1 MHAFLDLGRPW
12 YVVDEE
18 GPAGMTGRVGHTSGL
33 DDDTTQELSTR
44 MPIPKG
50 VRLLVLAGDHP
61 GRSFPLE
68 ASCTIGRARESDLVI
83 EHDSVSRKHAKIS
96 HQGVAW
102 IVEDLGSRNGTLV
115 NGNAVTT
122 RRALRVG
129 DRIELG
135 RDVVLLF
142 TVQDPAEQ
150 PLVDRERTATV
161 TNVAAT
167 IAHDFNNLIGVVS
180 ASLEYLADAR
190 EVYGSGRPEV
200 RECIDDARAAAN
212 EAAELAKRL
221 LNLGRPPR
229 SAATATNLHEVTR
242 EAARLVRRL
251 LPSNIQLDC
260 EVSPGLVVD
269 ADRDELHQILV
280 NLCVNARDAMPDGGR
295 LSISAR
301 VAEGRPGSKDALS
314 RDPST
319 KSKQRYVVCRVSDT
333 GLGMDEETQR
343 HIFEPFFT
351 TKPRGRGTGLGLAM
365 VYWTVRNRGGEIEVT
380 SKPGKGT
387 TFDLYLPAASA
398 GMRVRPTLQVVESMP
413 GVQGTPAYRILVC
426 DRDPLVLRTTARI
439 LGRHPG
445 VAVETASTR
454 DEIAHALEMAGGAYD
469 SILIDPS
476 LAGDDG
482 SFFQTLDRKAMA
494 LAGLH
499 GTAPSIIVQLAEGD
513 DSADQ
518 IWLARGAT
526 AVVRGQP
533 SFAELGKI
541 LEERR
546 AQRARS
552 MTPVL

>member
-1 MHAFLDLGRPW
+1 
-12 YVVDEE
+12 V
-18 GPAGMTGRVGHTSGL
+18 

-44 MPIPKG
+44 IPIAKG

-68 ASCTIGRARESDLVI
+68 ANCTIGRARESDLVI
-83 EHDSVSRKHAKIS
+83 EHDSVSRRHARVS

-115 NGNAVTT
+115 NGTAVAT

-142 TVQDPAEQ
+142 TVRDPAEQ
-150 PLVDRERTATV
+150 PLVDRERNATV

-180 ASLEYLADAR
+180 ASLDYLADAR
-190 EVYGSGRPEV
+190 EVYGSGNKEV

-229 SAATATNLHEVTR
+229 PAASSTNLHEVTR
-242 EAARLVRRL
+242 EASRLVRRL
-251 LPSNIQLDC
+251 LPSNIQLEC
-260 EVSPGLVVD
+260 EVSQGLMVD
-269 ADRDELHQILV
+269 VDRDELHQILV

-301 VAEGRPGSKDALS
+301 LADGRPSS
-314 RDPST
+314 NETSS
-319 KSKQRYVVCRVSDT
+319 KSKERYVVCRVSDT
-333 GLGMDEETQR
+333 GLGMDDETQR

-387 TFDLYLPAASA
+387 TFDLYLPATTA

-413 GVQGTPAYRILVC
+413 GTQGTPAYRILVC

-454 DEIAHALEMAGGAYD
+454 DEITRALEIASNGYD
-469 SILIDPS
+469 TILIDPS

-482 SFFQTLDRKAMA
+482 AFFQTLDRKTTA
-494 LAGLH
+494 LAGSRV
-499 GTAPSIIVQLAEGD
+499 TPSIIVQLAEGD
-513 DSADQ
+513 DTSDQ
-518 IWLARGAT
+518 IWLARGAS

-533 SFAELGKI
+533 SFAELGNI
-541 LEERR
+541 IEQRR
-546 AQRARS
+546 EARARS
-552 MTPVL
+552 LTPVL

>member
-1 MHAFLDLGRPW
+1 MKGRAPR
-12 YVVDEE
+12 
-18 GPAGMTGRVGHTSGL
+18 ASGV

-44 MPIPKG
+44 FEIPKG

-68 ASCTIGRARESDLVI
+68 SGCVIGRARESDFVI
-83 EHDSVSRKHAKIS
+83 EHESVSRRHAKLTY
-96 HQGVAW
+96 QGVAW
-102 IVEDLGSRNGTLV
+102 VVEDLGSRNGTLV
-115 NGNAVTT
+115 NGNAISG
-122 RRALRVG
+122 RRALRIG

-142 TVQDPAEQ
+142 TVRDPAEQ
-150 PLVDRERTATV
+150 SLVDRERTATV

-190 EVYGSGRPEV
+190 EVYGAGNAEV
-200 RECIDDARAAAN
+200 RECIDDARVAAN
-212 EAAELAKRL
+212 EASELAKRL

-229 SAATATNLHEVTR
+229 SAACATNLHEVTR
-242 EAARLVRRL
+242 EASRLVRRL
-251 LPSNIQLDC
+251 LPSNIELDC
-260 EVSPGLVVD
+260 EVAPGLVVD
-269 ADRDELHQILV
+269 VDRDELHQILV

-301 VAEGRPGSKDALS
+301 TVDGI
-314 RDPST
+314 PSAR
-319 KSKQRYVVCRVSDT
+319 SKQRYVVCRVSDT

-380 SKPGKGT
+380 SEPGKGT
-387 TFDLYLPAASA
+387 AFDLYLPAASA
-398 GMRVRPTLQVVESMP
+398 GLRVRPTLQVVESMP
-413 GVQGTPAYRILVC
+413 GAEASSVYRILVC
-426 DRDPLVLRTTARI
+426 DRDPLVLRTTARV

-454 DEIAHALEMAGGAYD
+454 DEITHAIELAGGAYD
-469 SILIDPS
+469 TILVDPS
-476 LAGDDG
+476 LSGDDG
-482 SFFQTLDRKAMA
+482 SFFTVIHRIATSFS
-494 LAGLH
+494 GVRS
-499 GTAPSIIVQLAEGD
+499 GPSIIVQLAEGD
-513 DSADQ
+513 DTPDEQ
-518 IWLARGAT
+518 WLERGA
-526 AVVRGQP
+526 AAIVRGQP
-533 SFAELGKI
+533 SFAELGNI
-541 LEERR
+541 LEARR
-546 AQRARS
+546 SVRARL